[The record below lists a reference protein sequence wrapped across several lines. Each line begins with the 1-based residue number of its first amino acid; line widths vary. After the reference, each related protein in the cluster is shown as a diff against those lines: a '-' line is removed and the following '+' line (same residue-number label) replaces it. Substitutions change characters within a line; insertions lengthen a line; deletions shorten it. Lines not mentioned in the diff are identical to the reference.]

1 MSHTHIQHWPSV
13 WRTCIIDVYPD
24 FFSFTSILTSYE
36 NARKR
41 LKQHFLTT
49 RTNNLWLYFFQK
61 GIVFTKRRISNFIAP
76 NKPRKWLIPFKTHVL
91 MVKKGCFKSFI
102 VEQNLQL
109 RIMRYMH
116 VWCINVVTDWTCSV
130 SLEYNFTKRA
140 LEMLVMM
147 LQKMS
152 SSFFVASF

>member
-76 NKPRKWLIPFKTHVL
+76 NKPRKWSIPFKTHGILQWPSVFCTDGQ
-91 MVKKGCFKSFI
+91 KGLFHFSRACNI
-102 VEQNLQL
+102 VEQKVKNYALYACMMYKCGHGLNLFSLVRIQL
-109 RIMRYMH
+109 Y
-116 VWCINVVTDWTCSV
+116 
-130 SLEYNFTKRA
+130 
-140 LEMLVMM
+140 
-147 LQKMS
+147 
-152 SSFFVASF
+152 